1 MSHACPTCGH
11 VTSTRKPR
19 AAVSA
24 MPERA
29 ELDQRFHA
37 QQMTQPAYYE
47 ACKRIARRDDLRF
60 LIRVAGSDLQGNIL
74 VDAVSLLAELETRKA
89 TAADVTAINSI
100 RDRYRMSKGSLI
112 VRAGSPESIARAA
125 EQEARE
131 LARIE
136 ASELAKAE
144 RAARIT
150 YLTRATSADH
160 VAA

>member
-29 ELDQRFHA
+29 DIDRQFHS
-37 QQMTQPAYYE
+37 QQMTQPAYYD

-60 LIRVAGSDLQGNIL
+60 LICVAGSDLQGVIL
-74 VDAVSLLAELETRKA
+74 ADAMTLLAALETRKA

-112 VRAGSPESIARAA
+112 VRAGSPESIARAT

-131 LARIE
+131 LVRIE
-136 ASELAKAE
+136 AEELATAKREE
-144 RAARIT
+144 RIA
-150 YLTRATSADH
+150 YYNRATAADH